1 MTDLLNYKRFN
12 ESKGDFYRDEVD
24 NYGKMRN
31 LTFYNTDP
39 KGKYGSLQ
47 DVTGNV
53 EFGMD
58 FIYKRSGIE
67 DVMISSMDFAL
78 NIETE
83 QEDDEIVQQ
92 EIEFTAYNPDFEVG
106 TFPLYLGDI
115 EIDMKKS
122 DDPKNWKVSFKLG
135 YFK

>member
-1 MTDLLNYKRFN
+1 MTDLLNYKKFN
-12 ESKGDFYRDEVD
+12 ESRGDFYRDEVD
-24 NYGKMRN
+24 NHGKMRN
-31 LTFYNTDP
+31 LTLYNTDP
-39 KGKYGSLQ
+39 KGKYGGLQ

-53 EFGMD
+53 EFDMN

-67 DVMISSMDFAL
+67 DVMINSMDFVL

-83 QEDDEIVQQ
+83 QEEDFYPTPFNK
-92 EIEFTAYNPDFEVG
+92 IEFTVYNPDFEVG
-106 TFPLYLGDI
+106 TFPLYLEDI

-135 YFK
+135 K